1 MEPSQVTPTFRGE
14 LYYLIAKFLEDGP
27 CNEAAQI
34 LRREITAK
42 ALVPPR

>member
-1 MEPSQVTPTFRGE
+1 MEKSQVTPTFRGE

-27 CNEAAQI
+27 CSDSAKI
-34 LRREITAK
+34 LRQEITAK

>member
-14 LYYLIAKFLEDGP
+14 LYYLIAKVLEDGP